1 MVGVTVEEDMGGYPE
16 DGWSDKASSLTED
29 KKWDPRIHK
38 QREIFISDKTTTI
51 LIITINK
58 ERE

>member
-38 QREIFISDKTTTI
+38 QREISISNKSTTI

-58 ERE
+58 